1 MSSRKIIVLAATF
14 VLALINLH
22 VPCIGQVLLDPLTQP
37 KFVNPLP
44 IPTRIN
50 LQTGGTYAVA
60 MSQFNQNMGLVDPVL
75 GTSLTTTIWGYNGTY
90 IVARMNRER
99 RATNRTTALSHPV
112 TRGPRDDASVL
123 CGGAIG
129 ELWEQG

>member
-1 MSSRKIIVLAATF
+1 MLAATF
-14 VLALINLH
+14 VLALINLN
-22 VPCIGQVLLDPLTQP
+22 VPCIGQVLLEPLTKPQ
-37 KFVNPLP
+37 FVNPLP

-60 MSQFNQNMGLVDPVL
+60 MSQFNQNLGLVAPVV
-75 GTSLTTTIWGYNGTY
+75 GTSLTTTVWSYNGTCP
-90 IVARMNRER
+90 VARMNHER
-99 RATNRTTALSHPV
+99 RATNRATALSHPV

-129 ELWEQG
+129 EL